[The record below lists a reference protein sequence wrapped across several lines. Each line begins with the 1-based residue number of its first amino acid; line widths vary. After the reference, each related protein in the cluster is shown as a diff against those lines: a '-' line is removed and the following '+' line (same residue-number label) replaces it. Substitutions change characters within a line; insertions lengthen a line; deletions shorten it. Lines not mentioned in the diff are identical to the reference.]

1 MQHNNTGRADNM
13 TNMNTNANTDKII
26 DFLNDL
32 TNKVGE
38 GKHITLL
45 AEKQEWF
52 NAKRTL
58 VQERLHGWNE
68 GDVIADNNGN
78 IFTFWDNSWHVEHLS
93 ENEWRKAEIEDQIEQ
108 MTDRIGWDFQ
118 DRMGYEKVSYG
129 DMEDFL
135 NDIFAEMRIAVD
147 GDTEMAEKF
156 EKKVLKS
163 LGISL
168 LVLHVNGNGSTVTI
182 SGGFVRWKEMV
193 FEIKKKQ
200 TVRFW

>member
-1 MQHNNTGRADNM
+1 
-13 TNMNTNANTDKII
+13 MNTNANTDEIVG
-26 DFLNDL
+26 FLNNL

-45 AEKQEWF
+45 AERQKWF

-58 VQERLHGWNE
+58 VQERLNGWDE
-68 GDVIADNNGN
+68 GDVIVDNNGN
-78 IFTFWDNSWHVEHLS
+78 IFTFDGNSWHVERLS
-93 ENEWRKAEIEDQIEQ
+93 EDEWRKAEVEDQVEQ
-108 MTDRIGWDFQ
+108 MTERIGWDLL
-118 DRMGYEKVSYG
+118 DRMVYEKVSYG

-135 NDIFAEMRIAVD
+135 NDVFAEMRIVVD
-147 GDTEMAEKF
+147 GDAKMAEKF

-168 LVLHVNGNGSTVTI
+168 FALHVNDNGSTITT

-193 FEIKKKQ
+193 FEIRKK
-200 TVRFW
+200 

>member
-1 MQHNNTGRADNM
+1 MYSTGRAENM
-13 TNMNTNANTDKII
+13 TNMNTNANIDEII
-26 DFLNDL
+26 NFLSDL

-38 GKHITLL
+38 GKHITLF

-58 VQERLHGWNE
+58 VQERLHGWDE
-68 GDVIADNNGN
+68 GDVIVDNDGN
-78 IFTFWDNSWHVEHLS
+78 IFTFWDNSWHVEHLT
-93 ENEWRKAEIEDQIEQ
+93 EEQWRETEIDDQAEQ
-108 MTDRIGWDFQ
+108 MTERIGWDLL
-118 DRMGYEKVSYG
+118 DRMVYEKVSYG

-135 NDIFAEMRIAVD
+135 NDVFAEMRIVVD
-147 GDTEMAEKF
+147 GDAEMAERF

-168 LVLHVNGNGSTVTI
+168 LTLHVNDNGSTITI
-182 SGGFVRWKEMV
+182 SGGFVRWKDMV

>member
-1 MQHNNTGRADNM
+1 M

-26 DFLNDL
+26 DFLDDL

-45 AEKQEWF
+45 AEKQDWF
-52 NAKRTL
+52 DAKRTL
-58 VQERLHGWNE
+58 AQERLYGWDE
-68 GDVIADNNGN
+68 GDVIVDNDGN
-78 IFTFWDNSWHVEHLS
+78 IFTFDDDNSWHVEHLS
-93 ENEWRKAEIEDQIEQ
+93 EEEWRKAEVEDQIEQ
-108 MTDRIGWDFQ
+108 MTDRIGWDFK

-135 NDIFAEMRIAVD
+135 NEVFAEMRIAAD
-147 GDTEMAEKF
+147 GDAEVAEKF

-163 LGISL
+163 LGILPS
-168 LVLHVNGNGSTVTI
+168 VLHINDNGSTITI

-193 FEIKKKQ
+193 F
-200 TVRFW
+200 

>member
-1 MQHNNTGRADNM
+1 MM
-13 TNMNTNANTDKII
+13 NMNTNANTDKII

-45 AEKQEWF
+45 AEKQDWF
-52 NAKRTL
+52 DAKRTL
-58 VQERLHGWNE
+58 AQERLYGWDE
-68 GDVIADNNGN
+68 GDVIVDNDGN
-78 IFTFWDNSWHVEHLS
+78 IFTFDDDNSWHVEHLS
-93 ENEWRKAEIEDQIEQ
+93 EEEWRKAEVEDQIEQ

-135 NDIFAEMRIAVD
+135 NEVFAEMRIAAD
-147 GDTEMAEKF
+147 GDAEVAEKF

-163 LGISL
+163 LGILPS
-168 LVLHVNGNGSTVTI
+168 VLHINDNGSTITI

-193 FEIKKKQ
+193 FEIKKQ
-200 TVRFW
+200 ATVRF

>member
-1 MQHNNTGRADNM
+1 M
-13 TNMNTNANTDKII
+13 TNMNANTNTDEII
-26 DFLNDL
+26 EFLNDL
-32 TNKVGE
+32 TDKVGD

-45 AEKQEWF
+45 AEKQDWF
-52 NAKRTL
+52 DAKRTL
-58 VQERLHGWNE
+58 VQERLHGWDE
-68 GDVIADNNGN
+68 GDVIVDNNGN

-93 ENEWRKAEIEDQIEQ
+93 EDEWRKAEVEDQIER

-135 NDIFAEMRIAVD
+135 NEVFAEMRIAAD
-147 GDTEMAEKF
+147 GDAEVAEKF

-163 LGISL
+163 LGIL
-168 LVLHVNGNGSTVTI
+168 LPSVLHINDNGSTITI

-193 FEIKKKQ
+193 FEIKKQ
-200 TVRFW
+200 ATVRF

>member
-1 MQHNNTGRADNM
+1 M
-13 TNMNTNANTDKII
+13 TNMNTNANTDEIV

-52 NAKRTL
+52 NAKRT
-58 VQERLHGWNE
+58 VIQERLRGWNE
-68 GDVIADNNGN
+68 GYVIVDNNGN
-78 IFTFWDNSWHVEHLS
+78 IFTFDDNSWHVEQLS
-93 ENEWRKAEIEDQIEQ
+93 EDEWRKAEVEDQIDQ

-135 NDIFAEMRIAVD
+135 NEVFAEMRIAVD
-147 GDTEMAEKF
+147 GDVEIAEKF

-163 LGISL
+163 LGISTS
-168 LVLHVNGNGSTVTI
+168 VLHINDNGSTVTI
-182 SGGFVRWKEMV
+182 SGGFVRWKDMV
-193 FEIKKKQ
+193 FEIRKKT

>member
-1 MQHNNTGRADNM
+1 M
-13 TNMNTNANTDKII
+13 TNMNANTNTDEII
-26 DFLNDL
+26 EFLNDL

-45 AEKQEWF
+45 TERQKWF

-58 VQERLHGWNE
+58 VQERLHGWDE
-68 GDVIADNNGN
+68 GDVIVDNNGN
-78 IFTFWDNSWHVEHLS
+78 IFTFWDNSWYVEHLS
-93 ENEWRKAEIEDQIEQ
+93 EDEWRKAEVEDQIER

-135 NDIFAEMRIAVD
+135 NEVFAEMRIVVD
-147 GDTEMAEKF
+147 GDAEMAEKF

-163 LGISL
+163 LGISTS
-168 LVLHVNGNGSTVTI
+168 VLHINDNGSTITI

-193 FEIKKKQ
+193 FEIRKKT
-200 TVRFW
+200 TVSFW

>member
-1 MQHNNTGRADNM
+1 M
-13 TNMNTNANTDKII
+13 TNMNTNANTDEIV

-52 NAKRTL
+52 NAKRT
-58 VQERLHGWNE
+58 VIQERLRGWNE
-68 GDVIADNNGN
+68 GYVIVDNNGN
-78 IFTFWDNSWHVEHLS
+78 IFTFDDNSWHVEQLS
-93 ENEWRKAEIEDQIEQ
+93 EDEWRKAEVEDQIDQ

-135 NDIFAEMRIAVD
+135 NEVFAEMRIAVD
-147 GDTEMAEKF
+147 GDTDMAEKF

-163 LGISL
+163 LGISP
-168 LVLHVNGNGSTVTI
+168 LVLHVNDNGSTITI
-182 SGGFVRWKEMV
+182 SGGFIRWKEMV
-193 FEIKKKQ
+193 FEIRKQQ
-200 TVRFW
+200 TVRF

>member
-1 MQHNNTGRADNM
+1 M
-13 TNMNTNANTDKII
+13 TNMNTNEII
-26 DFLNDL
+26 GFLNDL

-52 NAKRTL
+52 NSKRTL
-58 VQERLHGWNE
+58 IQERLNGWDE
-68 GDVIADNNGN
+68 GDVIVDNNGN
-78 IFTFWDNSWHVEHLS
+78 IFTFDDNSWHVEHMS
-93 ENEWRKAEIEDQIEQ
+93 EEEWRKTEVEDQIEQ

-135 NDIFAEMRIAVD
+135 NEVFAEMRIAVD
-147 GDTEMAEKF
+147 GDDEMAEKF

-163 LGISL
+163 LGISTP
-168 LVLHVNGNGSTVTI
+168 VLHINDNGSTITI

-193 FEIKKKQ
+193 FEIKKKKT

>member
-1 MQHNNTGRADNM
+1 M

-26 DFLNDL
+26 DFLDDL

-45 AEKQEWF
+45 AEKQDWF
-52 NAKRTL
+52 DAKRTL
-58 VQERLHGWNE
+58 AQERLYGWDE
-68 GDVIADNNGN
+68 GDVIVDNDGN
-78 IFTFWDNSWHVEHLS
+78 IFTFDDDNSWHVEHLS
-93 ENEWRKAEIEDQIEQ
+93 EEELRKAEVEDQIEQ

-135 NDIFAEMRIAVD
+135 NEVFAEMRIAAD
-147 GDTEMAEKF
+147 GDAEVAEKF

-163 LGISL
+163 LGILPS
-168 LVLHVNGNGSTVTI
+168 VLHINDNGSTITI

-193 FEIKKKQ
+193 FEIKKQ
-200 TVRFW
+200 ATVRF

>member
-1 MQHNNTGRADNM
+1 M
-13 TNMNTNANTDKII
+13 TNMNANTNTDEII
-26 DFLNDL
+26 EFLNDL

-45 AEKQEWF
+45 AERQKWF

-58 VQERLHGWNE
+58 VQERLHGWDE
-68 GDVIADNNGN
+68 GDVIVDNNGN
-78 IFTFWDNSWHVEHLS
+78 IFTFWDNSWYVEHLS
-93 ENEWRKAEIEDQIEQ
+93 EDEWRKAEVEDQIER

-118 DRMGYEKVSYG
+118 DRIGYEKVSYG

-135 NDIFAEMRIAVD
+135 NDVFAEMRIAVD

-163 LGISL
+163 LGISTS
-168 LVLHVNGNGSTVTI
+168 VLHINDNGSTITI

-193 FEIKKKQ
+193 FEIRKKT
-200 TVRFW
+200 TVSFW

>member
-1 MQHNNTGRADNM
+1 M
-13 TNMNTNANTDKII
+13 TNMNANTNTDEII
-26 DFLNDL
+26 EFLNDL

-52 NAKRTL
+52 NSKRTL
-58 VQERLHGWNE
+58 VQERLYGWNE
-68 GDVIADNNGN
+68 GDVIVDNDGN
-78 IFTFWDNSWHVEHLS
+78 IFTFWDNSWHVEHLT
-93 ENEWRKAEIEDQIEQ
+93 EEQWRETEIDDQAEQ
-108 MTDRIGWDFQ
+108 MTERIGWDLL
-118 DRMGYEKVSYG
+118 DRMVYEKVSYG

-135 NDIFAEMRIAVD
+135 NDVFAEMRIVVD
-147 GDTEMAEKF
+147 GDAEMAEKF

-163 LGISL
+163 LGISMS
-168 LVLHVNGNGSTVTI
+168 VLHVNDNGSTITI

-193 FEIKKKQ
+193 FEIKKKT

>member
-1 MQHNNTGRADNM
+1 M
-13 TNMNTNANTDKII
+13 TNMNANTNTDEII
-26 DFLNDL
+26 EFLNDL
-32 TNKVGE
+32 TDKVGD

-45 AEKQEWF
+45 AEKQDWF
-52 NAKRTL
+52 DAKRTL
-58 VQERLHGWNE
+58 VQERLHGWDE
-68 GDVIADNNGN
+68 GDVIVDNNGN

-93 ENEWRKAEIEDQIEQ
+93 EDEWRKAEIEDQIER

-118 DRMGYEKVSYG
+118 DRMDYEKVSYG
-129 DMEDFL
+129 DMEYFL
-135 NDIFAEMRIAVD
+135 NDVFAEMRIAVD
-147 GDTEMAEKF
+147 GDSEKF

-168 LVLHVNGNGSTVTI
+168 LTLHVNDNGSTITT

-193 FEIKKKQ
+193 FEIKKQQ

>member
-1 MQHNNTGRADNM
+1 M

-45 AEKQEWF
+45 AEKQDWF
-52 NAKRTL
+52 DVKRTL
-58 VQERLHGWNE
+58 AQERLHGWDE
-68 GDVIADNNGN
+68 GDVIVDNNGN
-78 IFTFWDNSWHVEHLS
+78 IFTFDDKSWHVEHLS
-93 ENEWRKAEIEDQIEQ
+93 EDEWREAEIEDQAEQ
-108 MTDRIGWDFQ
+108 MTERIGWDLL
-118 DRMGYEKVSYG
+118 DRMVYEKVSYG

-135 NDIFAEMRIAVD
+135 NDVFAEMRIAVD
-147 GDTEMAEKF
+147 GDSEMAERF
-156 EKKVLKS
+156 EKKVLNS

-168 LVLHVNGNGSTVTI
+168 LALHVNDNGSTVTI

-193 FEIKKKQ
+193 FEIRKQ
-200 TVRFW
+200 RVVRFW

>member
-1 MQHNNTGRADNM
+1 M
-13 TNMNTNANTDKII
+13 TNMNANTNTDEII
-26 DFLNDL
+26 EFLNDL
-32 TNKVGE
+32 TDKVGD

-45 AEKQEWF
+45 AEKQDWF
-52 NAKRTL
+52 DAKRTL
-58 VQERLHGWNE
+58 VQERLHGWDE
-68 GDVIADNNGN
+68 GDVIVDNNGN

-93 ENEWRKAEIEDQIEQ
+93 EDEWRTAEVEDQIER

-135 NDIFAEMRIAVD
+135 NEVFAEMRIAAD
-147 GDTEMAEKF
+147 GDAEVDEKF

-163 LGISL
+163 LGILPS
-168 LVLHVNGNGSTVTI
+168 VLHINDNGSTITI

-193 FEIKKKQ
+193 FEIKKQ
-200 TVRFW
+200 ATVRF

>member
-1 MQHNNTGRADNM
+1 M
-13 TNMNTNANTDKII
+13 TNMNTNEII
-26 DFLNDL
+26 GFLNDL

-52 NAKRTL
+52 NSKRTL
-58 VQERLHGWNE
+58 IQERLNGWDE
-68 GDVIADNNGN
+68 GDVIVDNNGN
-78 IFTFWDNSWHVEHLS
+78 IFTFDDNSWHVEHMS
-93 ENEWRKAEIEDQIEQ
+93 EEEWRKTEVEDQIEQ

-135 NDIFAEMRIAVD
+135 NEVFAEMRIAVD
-147 GDTEMAEKF
+147 GDDEMAEKF

-163 LGISL
+163 LGISTP
-168 LVLHVNGNGSTVTI
+168 VLHINDNRSTITI

-193 FEIKKKQ
+193 FEIKKKKT

>member
-1 MQHNNTGRADNM
+1 MMNI
-13 TNMNTNANTDKII
+13 NTNANTDKII

-45 AEKQEWF
+45 AEKQDWF
-52 NAKRTL
+52 DAKRTL
-58 VQERLHGWNE
+58 AQERLYGWDE
-68 GDVIADNNGN
+68 GDVIVDNDGN
-78 IFTFWDNSWHVEHLS
+78 IFTFDDDNSWHVEHLS
-93 ENEWRKAEIEDQIEQ
+93 EEEWRKAEVEDQIEQ

-135 NDIFAEMRIAVD
+135 NEVFAEMRIAAD
-147 GDTEMAEKF
+147 GDAEVAEKF

-163 LGISL
+163 LGILPS
-168 LVLHVNGNGSTVTI
+168 VLHINDNGSTITI

-193 FEIKKKQ
+193 FEIKKQ
-200 TVRFW
+200 ATVRF

>member
-1 MQHNNTGRADNM
+1 M
-13 TNMNTNANTDKII
+13 TNMNTNANTDKMI
-26 DFLNDL
+26 DFLDDL

-45 AEKQEWF
+45 AEKQDWF
-52 NAKRTL
+52 DAKRTL
-58 VQERLHGWNE
+58 AQERLYGWDE
-68 GDVIADNNGN
+68 GDVIVDNDGN
-78 IFTFWDNSWHVEHLS
+78 IFTFDDDNSWHVEHLS
-93 ENEWRKAEIEDQIEQ
+93 EEEWRKAEVEDQIEQ

-135 NDIFAEMRIAVD
+135 NEVFAEMRIAAD
-147 GDTEMAEKF
+147 GDAEVAEKF

-163 LGISL
+163 LGILPS
-168 LVLHVNGNGSTVTI
+168 VLHINDNGSTITI

-193 FEIKKKQ
+193 FEIKKQ
-200 TVRFW
+200 ATVRF

>member
-1 MQHNNTGRADNM
+1 M
-13 TNMNTNANTDKII
+13 TNMNTNANTDEIV

-52 NAKRTL
+52 NAKRT
-58 VQERLHGWNE
+58 VIQERLRGWNE
-68 GDVIADNNGN
+68 GYVIVDNNGN
-78 IFTFWDNSWHVEHLS
+78 IFTFDDDNSWHVEQLS
-93 ENEWRKAEIEDQIEQ
+93 EDEWRKAEVEDHIDQ

-135 NDIFAEMRIAVD
+135 NEVFAEMRIVVD
-147 GDTEMAEKF
+147 GDAEMAEKF

-163 LGISL
+163 LGISP
-168 LVLHVNGNGSTVTI
+168 LVLHVNDNGSTITI

-193 FEIKKKQ
+193 FEIRKKQ

>member
-1 MQHNNTGRADNM
+1 M

-26 DFLNDL
+26 DFLDDL

-45 AEKQEWF
+45 AEKQDWF
-52 NAKRTL
+52 DEKRTL
-58 VQERLHGWNE
+58 AQERLYGWDE
-68 GDVIADNNGN
+68 GDVIVDNDGN
-78 IFTFWDNSWHVEHLS
+78 IFTFDDDNSWHVEHLS
-93 ENEWRKAEIEDQIEQ
+93 EEEWRKAEVEDQIEQ

-135 NDIFAEMRIAVD
+135 NEVFAEMRIAAD
-147 GDTEMAEKF
+147 GDAEVAEKF

-163 LGISL
+163 LGILPS
-168 LVLHVNGNGSTVTI
+168 VLHINDNGSTITI

-193 FEIKKKQ
+193 FEIKKQ
-200 TVRFW
+200 ATVRF